1 MEQKTLNAAAFFV
14 FDEAGKLA
22 AGGTAGFKKLNN
34 AVEINIKIFKD
45 EFAVLMYESRPS
57 GVGYTIV
64 DNFTGGRLKLLTSVM
79 YDDIPY
85 SAVTSLMESLRK
97 HFKLPLVVEGVEV
110 RGVFVKPN
118 PAKS

>member
-1 MEQKTLNAAAFFV
+1 MKENTLNACAFFV

-64 DNFTGGRLKLLTSVM
+64 DNFTGGRLKLLIGEM
-79 YDDIPY
+79 DGDIPY
-85 SAVTSLMESLRK
+85 QAITSLIDSLRK
-97 HFKLPLVVEGVEV
+97 RFELPLVNGGAKVK
-110 RGVFVKPN
+110 GVFVKPN